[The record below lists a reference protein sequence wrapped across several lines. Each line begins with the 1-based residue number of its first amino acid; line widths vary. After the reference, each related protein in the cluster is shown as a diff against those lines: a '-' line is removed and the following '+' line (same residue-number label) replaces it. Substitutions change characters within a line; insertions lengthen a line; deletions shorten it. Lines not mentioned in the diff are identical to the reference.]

1 VRWRRPSG
9 WTASSAVVAH
19 TRRLSPAKPWRGR
32 HSDHA
37 RSPLLLASL
46 AATHVQSK
54 QEREFFPP
62 LHFLSRFASKS
73 LSGLSLLLLVRQLI
87 LCVLFFLKPPSIQ
100 LFQHFTS
107 AFPRLAHLLLFLE
120 QSDASS
126 LYPIV
131 KATHIQLI
139 AFPTAQYLDSIPIRL
154 FCSQTLAFHS
164 DHVRLGRR

>member
-1 VRWRRPSG
+1 LPTPAVSLQRSLGAAGTRTTPDRLCFLPLWRPL
-9 WTASSAVVAH
+9 TCKASRNES
-19 TRRLSPAKPWRGR
+19 S
-32 HSDHA
+32 
-37 RSPLLLASL
+37 
-46 AATHVQSK
+46 
-54 QEREFFPP
+54 
-62 LHFLSRFASKS
+62 FLPFTFCLDSHPKS